1 MQENSNKIKI
11 VNIISIALTALILL
25 SIFDIFK
32 LKEYRS
38 VFVGAFL
45 VTLFLKILLSDLN
58 KKEKIYSLV
67 ALVIIAIIF
76 VFIFVKFSYLWV
88 L

>member
-1 MQENSNKIKI
+1 MQENSKKLKI
-11 VNIISIALTALILL
+11 VNMISIALGVLILL
-25 SIFDIFK
+25 SIFDLFK

-45 VTLFLKILLSDLN
+45 VTSFFKILLSDLS

-67 ALVIIAIIF
+67 ALLIIAIIF
-76 VFIFVKFSYLWV
+76 VFAFVKFSYLWA

>member
-1 MQENSNKIKI
+1 MQENTNKLKI

-38 VFVGAFL
+38 VFVGAF
-45 VTLFLKILLSDLN
+45 
-58 KKEKIYSLV
+58 
-67 ALVIIAIIF
+67 
-76 VFIFVKFSYLWV
+76 
-88 L
+88 

>member
-1 MQENSNKIKI
+1 MQENTNKLKI

-45 VTLFLKILLSDLN
+45 VTLFLKTLLSDLN